1 MCLGPNM
8 DYLTPQIFERL
19 KARNWKIATAESC
32 TGGLIGWALTE
43 ISGASEFYDRGFITY
58 SNDSKTELLGVPKT
72 LIDQFGAVSHEVAE
86 AMANGALAAS
96 KADIAVSATGIAGP
110 DPSENGKPAGLIYI
124 GVATR
129 HTSYVFEH
137 SFSGTRSLN
146 RKNTVSS
153 ALIHVL
159 QILSDNH

>member
-137 SFSGTRSLN
+137 NFSGTRSLN

>member
-1 MCLGPNM
+1 M

-137 SFSGTRSLN
+137 NFSGTRSLN